1 VHLSGFADA
10 AAKMEAI
17 HETDDEIS
25 RWTPN
30 EAFDHI
36 VGAADY
42 WTLGRKH

>member
-1 VHLSGFADA
+1 MQ

-25 RWTPN
+25 RRTPN
-30 EAFDHI
+30 EASDRV

-42 WTLGRKH
+42 WTLGRKQ